1 MHGMVSASVL
11 IGVFGAIAAACL
23 YVAAR
28 VYLAGGRGGG
38 AS

>member
-1 MHGMVSASVL
+1 MHGMVSAAIL
-11 IGVFGAIAAACL
+11 IGVFGATTAVCL

-28 VYLAGGRGGG
+28 VFLAGGRGGG